1 VIGLCV
7 AAAVAV
13 TGFVAAPA
21 TGFDAAAKSVRV
33 AAAATG
39 VLVAATTTSNVT
51 ALAIGVAMAGI
62 RVAVLVIGSVVAA
75 TMDVTDIDAF
85 AVCLPLLSVR
95 TTPPRN
101 DIAEG
106 KRLLARDATMRKI
119 TTTKKI
125 LTKADFRFCFVKPF
139 AITWAITADTLVH
152 MHSS

>member
-39 VLVAATTTSNVT
+39 VLVAATATSNVT
-51 ALAIGVAMAGI
+51 ALAMAGV
-62 RVAVLVIGSVVAA
+62 RVAALAIGSVVAA
-75 TMDVTDIDAF
+75 TTDVTDIDAF
-85 AVCLPLLSVR
+85 AVCLPLPSVR
-95 TTPPRN
+95 TTLPRN

-106 KRLLARDATMRKI
+106 KRLLARDAAMRKI
-119 TTTKKI
+119 TTTEKI
-125 LTKADFRFCFVKPF
+125 LTKADFRFFAKPF

-152 MHSS
+152 MHPS